1 MTRLELRELTSAIGT
16 VLLVTSERGVVAL
29 DFADCRE
36 RMQSLLQSRY
46 PDVALQRTQDPHP
59 WADQVGAYLN
69 GRLDALDD
77 IPVDT
82 AGTSFQRR
90 VWDALRS
97 IPVGETRSYTAIA
110 AGIGRP
116 DAPRAVGSANGRN
129 PVALIVPCHR
139 VIAADGRLSGY
150 AGGLERKRWLLAHE
164 GATV

>member
-1 MTRLELRELTSAIGT
+1 MTGLELRELASPIGT

-36 RMQSLLQSRY
+36 RMQSLLQGRY
-46 PDVALQRTQDPHP
+46 PDVELVPTDDRHA

-69 GRLDALDD
+69 GALDALDN

-82 AGTSFQRR
+82 GGTPFQRS
-90 VWDALRS
+90 VWEALRS
-97 IPVGETRSYTAIA
+97 IPVGETRSYAAIA

-139 VIAADGRLSGY
+139 VIAADGRLAGY

-164 GATV
+164 SAPV

>member
-1 MTRLELRELTSAIGT
+1 MS
-16 VLLVTSERGVVAL
+16 
-29 DFADCRE
+29 
-36 RMQSLLQSRY
+36 
-46 PDVALQRTQDPHP
+46 
-59 WADQVGAYLN
+59 AYLN

-139 VIAADGRLSGY
+139 VIAADGRLAGY